1 MKIYL
6 VFYKEISIFGEGS
19 KLYDSAYAHA
29 ADAKNRVSTLERDNC
44 IAWIEEDY
52 LIGLEDE

>member
-6 VFYKEISIFGEGS
+6 VFYEEISIFSEGS
-19 KLYDSAYAHA
+19 KLYDSAYVRV
-29 ADAKNRVSTLERDNC
+29 ADAKNRVNTLERNNC

-52 LIGLEDE
+52 LIGQEDE